1 MDEIRRKH
9 IDTHPEA
16 EAGSTADHEYVQE
29 EDGTLTKIYNLPHS
43 SPEEVAKKEKR
54 RRKERARR
62 RRWIIVTSVLVILVL
77 INYAIGGVGLLVA
90 SRMVADSPTLNVN
103 DFVGEESS
111 KIYDDHGQL
120 ITEVGVYLRE
130 NITYE
135 KLPEAVIDAF
145 LSIEDSR
152 FFTHNGFDI
161 PRFTMALIKNIKN
174 HDFSQGGSTFTMQLV
189 KNTYFTVD
197 SMDANNT
204 GKERTKSIEYKVQQI
219 FLAMKLEQQLSKKE
233 IFQLYLNKLNFGGNI
248 RGIQRASRYYFGKN
262 VWELSLPE
270 SAMLAGIVNL
280 PNRYNPYAYLDYGTA
295 RRNDVLY
302 QMLNHGYITKEE
314 YRLAKAVKVED
325 TLVGDTRK
333 VAEDS
338 QFQAYLDVVLQETEK
353 LTGADP
359 TTKGMQ
365 IYTYLNRDI
374 QTEIEAIQNGGHADT
389 VRFPD
394 DLMQTAIVS
403 MNNKTGAIVGIGGGR
418 NYDGARLLN
427 RATMGFKQPGSS
439 VKPVLSYALAFEYL
453 GYSMDE
459 ILIDKPITYPGESMV
474 LVNANGKYVGD
485 VTIADAVGNSL
496 NIPAILTLQ
505 KVVDK
510 IGKDK
515 VVSYMQSIGYSRIKK
530 DNFHLS
536 FAIGGTWFE
545 STAKEM
551 AGAHSMILNAGV
563 YNEPHTINK
572 IVMINGGEEYFPEN
586 QNRKVLSSGSAWL
599 TAQLMENN
607 VVGPYMNY
615 MQLLKR
621 DYPVYA
627 KTGTSDWGS
636 DGVAY
641 GIPRGA
647 MKDKWMIAS
656 TNMYTNAVWVGYDMA
671 VAGKNT
677 YFSFNKA
684 VLNIPGKINKLLLDK
699 EEEVSGK
706 PGELE
711 KPEDIEEVTY
721 VRGTYPHVRMEEWM
735 DPSVATTTQVS
746 ASGLEAQPLISSQEY
761 LESISDGNSTPGINA
776 HYDQDGNMT
785 ITWSADS
792 NVCVGNS
799 RDISLNDQYNHVEE
813 WGACLVDLSW
823 LVGGSNVTYWANV
836 TSNGASVGSISSE
849 SNTYSGY
856 VGDLSGGNVQVCG
869 GYTNADG
876 TSSESTCTMAAYQ
889 PVDYSSGYY
898 DDSGKWVSTSAVNT
912 DGYFDQHGNWVS
924 GAIDFSQYGYW
935 NAAGVWVGYG
945 WWGTDGYHME

>member
-1 MDEIRRKH
+1 MDETRQH
-9 IDTHPEA
+9 LAEHPETQA
-16 EAGSTADHEYVQE
+16 VPKQNNEFVQE
-29 EDGTLTKIYNLPHS
+29 ADGTLTRIYTIRHN
-43 SPEEVAKKEKR
+43 SPEEEAKREKKR
-54 RRKERARR
+54 HKERARR
-62 RRWIIVTSVLVILVL
+62 KRWIIVTAVLVLLVF
-77 INYAIGGVGLLVA
+77 INYVVGAAGLLVA

-135 KLPEAVIDAF
+135 KLPESVIDAF

-161 PRFTMALIKNIKN
+161 PRFTMALIQNVKNR
-174 HDFSQGGSTFTMQLV
+174 DFSQGGSTFTMQLV

-197 SMDANNT
+197 SMDASNT

-219 FLAMKLEQQLSKKE
+219 YLAMKLEQQLSKKE

-280 PNRYNPYAYLDYGTA
+280 PNRYNPYAYLDYGTS

-302 QMLNHGYITKEE
+302 QMLNHGYINKEE
-314 YRLAKAVKVED
+314 YQLARAVKVED
-325 TLVGDTRK
+325 MLVGDTRQ

-374 QTEIEAIQNGGHADT
+374 QTEIEAIQNGEYPDT

-394 DLMQTAIVS
+394 ELMQTAIIS

-439 VKPVLSYALAFEYL
+439 VKPVLSYALAFENL

-474 LVNANGKYVGD
+474 LVNASGKYTGD
-485 VTIADAVGNSL
+485 VTIEDAVGNSL
-496 NIPAILTLQ
+496 NIPAILTLE
-505 KVVDK
+505 KVVNK

-515 VVSYMQSIGYSRIKK
+515 VASYMQSIGYSRVNK

-551 AGAHSMILNAGV
+551 AGAHSMLMNAGT

-572 IVMINGGEEYFPEN
+572 IVMIRSGEEYFPEN

-599 TAQLMENN
+599 TAQLMEHN
-607 VVGPYMNY
+607 VTGPYLNY

-627 KTGTSDWGS
+627 KTGTSDWGA
-636 DGVAY
+636 DGLAY

-671 VAGKNT
+671 VAGKST

-684 VLNIPGKINKLLLDK
+684 FLNIPGHINKLLLDK
-699 EEEVSGK
+699 EEEVSGN

-711 KPEDIEEVTY
+711 KPEDVEEVTY

-735 DPSVATTTQVS
+735 DGSVATTTEVS
-746 ASGLEAQPLISSQEY
+746 ASGLEAQPLISSMEY
-761 LESISDGNSTPGINA
+761 LESLSEGNSTPGISA
-776 HYDQDGNMT
+776 RYDQYGNVA

-792 NVCVGNS
+792 NVCVGDS
-799 RDISLNDQYNHVEE
+799 RDISLNDQYNHIEE

-836 TSNGASVGSISSE
+836 TSNNAGVGSVSSE
-849 SNTYSGY
+849 TNTYSGY

-876 TSSESTCTMAAYQ
+876 SSSETTCVFADYQ
-889 PVDYSSGYY
+889 PVDYDYGYY
-898 DDSGKWVSTSAVNT
+898 DES
-912 DGYFDQHGNWVS
+912 GNWVS
-924 GAIDFSQYGYW
+924 TTSVNTNGYFDHNGNWVEGAIDFSQFGYW
-935 NAAGVWVGYG
+935 SADGTWVGQG
-945 WWGTDGYHME
+945 WWGTDGYHLG